1 MKRSTRTFILVAA
14 LAAAALAVFFFFPAS
29 KTVTLEVLGQ
39 PITINT
45 RARQVSGVLD
55 EAGIVLA
62 EGDEIVPPPDT
73 RLKDG
78 QTIVLSPAIQVNI
91 WVEDSLTTLTTTD
104 HIPAAWLAQ
113 AGIALGENDKI
124 LVNGEVQPPDRIVL
138 YQDEVT
144 VEVQRAHTITVQR
157 GEEQWTLH
165 SPAASLGQAL
175 WQAGI
180 TLSESDLLT
189 PPAETP
195 LTGNMTAR
203 ITPGRQIT
211 VSADGETITAATSAK
226 TVGAA
231 LAQIGL
237 PLQGLDYS
245 QPDEDDPLPEDGH
258 ITVVRV
264 QEEVVINQETIPFE
278 TQFTALADVE
288 IDNYKV
294 SQAGQVGLKAQR
306 QRVRYENGE
315 EVSREVEDEWVL
327 RDPVPRIEGY
337 GTKIVVRT
345 ADTPDGPIEYWRKVE
360 MYATSYSPCNS
371 GADRCYP
378 YTSLGYKVQKGVA
391 AVIYDWFIPMGN
403 HTVYVTGYG
412 PAVIAD
418 VGGGIPGT
426 HWIDL
431 GYSDEDYVPWSQY
444 VTVYFTTPIPPESEI
459 LYVLP
464 YK

>member
-1 MKRSTRTFILVAA
+1 MKRSTRTLILVAV

-39 PITINT
+39 PITITT

-55 EAGIVLA
+55 EAGIVLGA
-62 EGDEIVPPPDT
+62 GDEIVPPPDT

-104 HIPAAWLAQ
+104 HIPAEWLAQ
-113 AGIALGENDKI
+113 AGITFGEDDKI
-124 LVNGEVQPPDRIVL
+124 LINGEVQPPDWLVL

-144 VEVQRAHTITVQR
+144 VEVQRAHAITVQR

-195 LTGNMTAR
+195 LTGNVTAQ
-203 ITPGRQIT
+203 IIPGRQIT

-245 QPDEDDPLPEDGH
+245 QPEEDDPLPEDGH

-294 SQAGQVGLKAQR
+294 SQAGQVGLKANASGCATR
-306 QRVRYENGE
+306 TAKKSPARWKMNGCCAT
-315 EVSREVEDEWVL
+315 RCPAL
-327 RDPVPRIEGY
+327 RDTAPRLWCARRIP
-337 GTKIVVRT
+337 RT
-345 ADTPDGPIEYWRKVE
+345 ARLNIGARSKCMPLPTLPVIRQPTAATPTHRWDTR
-360 MYATSYSPCNS
+360 
-371 GADRCYP
+371 
-378 YTSLGYKVQKGVA
+378 YKRG
-391 AVIYDWFIPMGN
+391 
-403 HTVYVTGYG
+403 
-412 PAVIAD
+412 
-418 VGGGIPGT
+418 
-426 HWIDL
+426 L
-431 GYSDEDYVPWSQY
+431 
-444 VTVYFTTPIPPESEI
+444 
-459 LYVLP
+459 LR
-464 YK
+464 